1 VAGIVCITMQVVGPV
16 SRQRPLGHATIPEQD
31 LRCLAIVQPSAVAR
45 LPRYDASM
53 DAVSDSGGLL
63 ERVFRNKGRQRTCL
77 ILGGLCFAVALVWLV
92 TVVTLTGVAARLELT
107 VVFLALAAYAY
118 YASRAC
124 VVVSQSAVVVRNP
137 LRHVAVPV
145 NEVSGFDVDSHFQGA
160 AGNRTSIV
168 LLHRTDGSSVRCAG
182 ATSYSSFSGC
192 TRMAKQL
199 NGALGRD
206 SFPGPSAGSRKR
218 AVLEL
223 QEFAGRLAKKPGE
236 LTEQEQ
242 DRFLRER
249 NAGG

>member
-1 VAGIVCITMQVVGPV
+1 V
-16 SRQRPLGHATIPEQD
+16 
-31 LRCLAIVQPSAVAR
+31 
-45 LPRYDASM
+45 DA
-53 DAVSDSGGLL
+53 ASDSGGPL

-92 TVVTLTGVAARLELT
+92 TVFTLTGVATRLELM
-107 VVFLALAAYAY
+107 VVSLALAAYAY

-124 VVVSQSAVVVRNP
+124 VVVSQSAVMVRNP
-137 LRHVAVPV
+137 LRHVAVPL
-145 NEVSGFDVDSHFQGA
+145 NEVSGFDVDSHFGGA
-160 AGNRTSIV
+160 PGNRTSIV
-168 LLHRTDGSSVRCAG
+168 LLHRTDGSSIRCAG

-192 TRMAKQL
+192 ARMAKQL

-206 SFPGPSAGSRKR
+206 NFPGPSADSRKR
-218 AVLEL
+218 TVLEL
-223 QEFAGRLAKKPGE
+223 QEFAARLGKKPAD